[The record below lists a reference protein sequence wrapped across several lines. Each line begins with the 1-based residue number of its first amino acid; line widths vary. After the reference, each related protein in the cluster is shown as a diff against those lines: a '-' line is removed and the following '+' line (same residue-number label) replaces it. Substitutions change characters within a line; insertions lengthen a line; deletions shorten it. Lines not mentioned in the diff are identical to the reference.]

1 MSYKAESID
10 KPIENSRA
18 LGVLKTLTD
27 SKNKI
32 KSIAEK
38 YAIDGEINNAQERDL
53 EERLQVRLQKKQQQ
67 EQSNLEQIIKQAY
80 NQCDDETARDPD
92 PDWLVRFIEMAQQ
105 IHTPSMQKLWA
116 KILKQEIIQPG
127 SVSLRTLKILLSMT
141 HREAALFQKVL
152 TLTCCIGNDKNKKLL
167 TSIKQRTSS
176 FTFRRSHQTHID
188 YNQYHLPYSSILILT
203 ELGLLLSTELETN
216 LISYTDKLNFNYHTE
231 SYSLSPIKKGTSFTY
246 YRLSPIGQE
255 LAQLIGSQTHDEY
268 QEQLNELLLKYF
280 TVAHQN

>member
-1 MSYKAESID
+1 MSDKAESLN
-10 KPIENSRA
+10 KSIESSRG
-18 LGVLKTLTD
+18 LGVLNPLTS
-27 SKNKI
+27 SKNNI
-32 KSIAEK
+32 KRIAER
-38 YAIDGEINNAQERDL
+38 YSIDGEINNTQETTLEKRLDL
-53 EERLQVRLQKKQQQ
+53 RIKKKQLL
-67 EQSNLEQIIKQAY
+67 EQANLEQIIKQAY
-80 NQCDDETARDPD
+80 EQCNDETSRDPD

-105 IHTPSMQKLWA
+105 IHNPSMQKLWA
-116 KILKQEIIQPG
+116 KILKQEILQPG

-167 TSIKQRTSS
+167 TSIKQRTNS
-176 FTFRRSHQTHID
+176 FSFHRSHQTHID

-216 LISYTDKLNFNYHTE
+216 LISYTDKFNLNYHKE

-268 QEQLNELLLKYF
+268 KEQLNELLLKYF
-280 TVAHQN
+280 TIAHQD